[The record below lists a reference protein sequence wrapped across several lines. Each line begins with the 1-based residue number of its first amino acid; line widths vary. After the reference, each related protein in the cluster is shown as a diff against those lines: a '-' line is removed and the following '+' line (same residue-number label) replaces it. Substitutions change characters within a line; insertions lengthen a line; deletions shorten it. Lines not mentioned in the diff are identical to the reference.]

1 MSTEKERETHVY
13 MAKLAEQA
21 ERYDGNSISRFFTVS
36 CGQGIVFFFFL
47 DSWIDFRKINY
58 TACRHLS
65 FMMQIDHFIFI

>member
-36 CGQGIVFFFFL
+36 CGQGIVFFFFF
-47 DSWIDFRKINY
+47 D
-58 TACRHLS
+58 
-65 FMMQIDHFIFI
+65 

>member
-1 MSTEKERETHVY
+1 MTVTLF
-13 MAKLAEQA
+13 LASSPFLVGRA
-21 ERYDGNSISRFFTVS
+21 LF
-36 CGQGIVFFFFL
+36 FFFFL

>member
-1 MSTEKERETHVY
+1 MFTWPSSLNRPSAMTVTLF
-13 MAKLAEQA
+13 LASSPFLVGRA
-21 ERYDGNSISRFFTVS
+21 L
-36 CGQGIVFFFFL
+36 FFFFL